1 MLQFIWVN
9 CLLALD
15 YLESLKANEVT
26 EDHKLFTVRV
36 LDRILEMAW
45 DDRTPFNAILFQ
57 FGISK
62 KEVIKLI
69 RVSLKEL
76 SLNFGLKE

>member
-26 EDHKLFTVRV
+26 EDHKVFTVRV

-76 SLNFGLKE
+76 SLNFGL

>member
-26 EDHKLFTVRV
+26 EDQKVFTVRV

-62 KEVIKLI
+62 KEVIKLM

>member
-26 EDHKLFTVRV
+26 EDHKVITVRV

-76 SLNFGLKE
+76 SLKFGL

>member
-1 MLQFIWVN
+1 
-9 CLLALD
+9 LALD

-26 EDHKLFTVRV
+26 EDHKVFTVRV

-62 KEVIKLI
+62 KEVIKLM

>member
-26 EDHKLFTVRV
+26 EDHKVFTVRV

-62 KEVIKLI
+62 KEVIKLM